1 MTAYAIRRILWLIPV
16 LWAVA
21 TITFFLMHAV
31 PGGPFTQEKKL
42 PESIIIA
49 LNRRYNL
56 DEPLWK
62 QYLLYLWNLLH
73 GDLGLS
79 FRGDYDVTMLI
90 RNGFFVTAQL
100 GILAFIVA
108 AVFGIG
114 LGVLSALN
122 QNGPLDYLGVF
133 VATVGAA
140 LPNFILATFLIII
153 FAVNLG
159 WFDILG
165 WGGPERVGDALDP
178 SVWHIKKLILPVV
191 SLSFLPTAYIAR
203 VTRASMLE
211 VLRQDYIRTAHAKG
225 LADQVVI
232 IRHAIKN
239 GMIPVLTLMGPI
251 AAALVTGSFIVENIY
266 SIPGVGRAFVEAV
279 LYRDYGMIMATTL
292 FYAAIVAVANL
303 LVDLLYAVVD
313 PRVRYG

>member
-1 MTAYAIRRILWLIPV
+1 
-16 LWAVA
+16 
-21 TITFFLMHAV
+21 
-31 PGGPFTQEKKL
+31 
-42 PESIIIA
+42 
-49 LNRRYNL
+49 
-56 DEPLWK
+56 
-62 QYLLYLWNLLH
+62 
-73 GDLGLS
+73 
-79 FRGDYDVTMLI
+79 
-90 RNGFFVTAQL
+90 
-100 GILAFIVA
+100 
-108 AVFGIG
+108 
-114 LGVLSALN
+114 
-122 QNGPLDYLGVF
+122 
-133 VATVGAA
+133 
-140 LPNFILATFLIII
+140 
-153 FAVNLG
+153 
-159 WFDILG
+159 
-165 WGGPERVGDALDP
+165 
-178 SVWHIKKLILPVV
+178 V

-279 LYRDYGMIMATTL
+279 LYRDYGMIMGTTL

-303 LVDLLYAVVD
+303 VVDLLYAVVD